1 MTTDTPDQPNW
12 PPMQDHATMTTP
24 PAAPTPPGSESV
36 PSRSGVAKPILILL
50 AVLTVALVGTTTMWI
65 TTSTSL
71 SAEQNTVASL
81 QLENQD
87 LEEAKSAL
95 ERAEAE
101 RQSAAAAV
109 PDLRAVADKNF
120 KTVASV
126 SGDADSVSITI
137 QKYQVITAAVPLNR
151 MLTEL
156 GFSSAVIDRMDRT
169 RALDGTQEADGKNCN
184 VTWTYHPD
192 DGLQMVFEADP
203 PL

>member
-1 MTTDTPDQPNW
+1 MTTDTPGQPSW
-12 PPMQDHATMTTP
+12 PPMQDNPTMTAP
-24 PAAPTPPGSESV
+24 PAAPTPPGNEAV

-50 AVLTVALVGTTTMWI
+50 TVLTFALVGTTTMWI
-65 TTSTSL
+65 TTSASL

-95 ERAEAE
+95 ESAEAE

-109 PDLRAVADKNF
+109 PDLRAVADKYF